1 MPAPQINRHKGL
13 QQDVEKILE
22 SGKWMT
28 SGQIASQIV
37 WPPEIACRE
46 KTKRLR
52 AGGRPVSIFGA
63 HSGLVARVLSSM
75 FKAGKLKRR
84 DVHTS
89 GRKQFLGAKY
99 EYRI

>member
-1 MPAPQINRHKGL
+1 MRAPQINRYKGL
-13 QQDVEKILE
+13 QQDVEKVLE

-37 WPPEIACRE
+37 WAPEIACRE

-52 AGGRPVSIFGA
+52 VGGRRVSIFGA
-63 HSGLVARVLSSM
+63 HSGIVARILSYM

-89 GRKQFLGAKY
+89 GWKGFLGAKY

>member
-1 MPAPQINRHKGL
+1 MPEPRIIRLRGL
-13 QQDVEKILE
+13 EQDVKNILE

-46 KTKRLR
+46 KTKRIR
-52 AGGRPVSIFGA
+52 AGGRRVSIFGA
-63 HSGLVARVLSSM
+63 HSGLVARVLSHM

-89 GRKQFLGAKY
+89 GRKSFLGAKY